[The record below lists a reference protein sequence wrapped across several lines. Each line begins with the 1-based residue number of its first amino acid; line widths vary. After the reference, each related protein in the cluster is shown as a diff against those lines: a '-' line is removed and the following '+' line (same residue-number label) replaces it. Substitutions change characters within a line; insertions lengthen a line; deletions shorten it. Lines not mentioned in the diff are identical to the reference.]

1 MFGMHGISR
10 CPYCGK
16 AYIADCGVTDYYEYK
31 GETMIKLHHCGKT
44 YLGNVYELPSL
55 NSLASFRFGNKFEQK
70 LIKYWQ
76 DPISQF
82 ILEQDLSN
90 LDEDTI
96 INNVI
101 KKLYLIAEKEDVEAD
116 LLNIKTLCQ
125 LFLGNI
131 RIPKIPEINI
141 DQKQI
146 KYVQTICW

>member
-1 MFGMHGISR
+1 MFGMRGISR

-16 AYIADCGVTDYYEYK
+16 AFLADCGVTDYYEYK
-31 GETMIKLHHCGKT
+31 GETLIKLRHCGKT
-44 YLGNVYELPSL
+44 YLGEVNDLPSL
-55 NSLASFRFGNKFEQK
+55 DSLASFRFGANFGDK

-76 DPISQF
+76 GPISKF
-82 ILEQDLSN
+82 ILEQDLPN

-101 KKLYLIAEKEDVEAD
+101 NKLYLIAEKEDVDAD
-116 LLNIKTLCQ
+116 VLNIKTLCQ

-131 RIPKIPEINI
+131 RIPKMPETKI
-141 DQKQI
+141 DEKQV